1 MVLNH
6 LFFLWKKLVVRVWN
20 HFERIF
26 WPKQNKPLTPN
37 IDWGVALSRL
47 IKSTR
52 SSTQI
57 SCLQS
62 LETKRKGSENN
73 FKKKWANHPSNQN
86 NNESLI
92 PFPKVLR
99 IQPYIKKS
107 CPWSMTNNGIYAK
120 ATCFR
125 NVEPKISFYAGSTC
139 PRLRGNGPWQK
150 TKSFCSAGEFCL
162 FVCYEGLKAM
172 TPREMMVMPGRE
184 IVPSDCGTYAEI
196 NNALPVHSQRRFQG
210 YLASLQALPEKHRK
224 NQSISDS

>member
-6 LFFLWKKLVVRVWN
+6 LFFLRKKLVVRVWN

-172 TPREMMVMPGRE
+172 TPREMMVMP
-184 IVPSDCGTYAEI
+184 
-196 NNALPVHSQRRFQG
+196 VHSPARFQG
-210 YLASLQALPEKHRK
+210 YLASLRALPEKHRK
-224 NQSISDS
+224 KIDFWLVDPEKMDRKSEFACMIYIS